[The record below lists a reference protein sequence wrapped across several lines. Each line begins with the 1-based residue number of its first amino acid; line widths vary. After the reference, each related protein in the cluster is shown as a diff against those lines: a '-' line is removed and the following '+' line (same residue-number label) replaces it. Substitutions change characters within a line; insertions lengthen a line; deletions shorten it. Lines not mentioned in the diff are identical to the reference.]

1 MNQKI
6 LYVIRGLPGSGKSSL
21 AASLDLSCPAFEAD
35 KYFLNEAGE
44 YVFDYTKLG
53 AAHRQCEEQV
63 ATAMRADWP
72 RLAVANTSVLRRDY
86 EAYLTLAVKYGYTVF
101 VIHCENTWPNTHGC
115 PTEKVQQMAGRW
127 EHHDPRFVG

>member
-35 KYFLNEAGE
+35 KYFLNETGE
-44 YVFDYTKLG
+44 YLFDYTKLSL
-53 AAHRQCEEQV
+53 AHRWCEEQV
-63 ATAMRADWP
+63 TTAMRADWP
-72 RLAVANTSVLRRDY
+72 RLAVANTSVVRRDY
-86 EAYLTLAVKYGYTVF
+86 EAYLTVANKYGYSVF
-101 VIHCENTWPNTHGC
+101 VVHCENSWSNTHGC
-115 PTEKVQQMAGRW
+115 PAEKVQQMAGRW